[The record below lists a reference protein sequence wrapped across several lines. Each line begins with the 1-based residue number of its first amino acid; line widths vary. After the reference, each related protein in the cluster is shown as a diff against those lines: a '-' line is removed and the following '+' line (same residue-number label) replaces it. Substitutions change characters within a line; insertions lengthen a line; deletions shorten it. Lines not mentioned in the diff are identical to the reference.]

1 MRLRAHAQSS
11 NFAGLVH
18 NSMPRSRTRRLRAD
32 GGGAAYEWCLNLAGW
47 VSLSDSCHSQYRFCG
62 SLHHQTADCPE
73 TQAAARAAAAEAEAA
88 WAAVAA
94 AAATK
99 MQAHWR
105 GQQRGERRR
114 RRQRQNFPRL
124 RRANSMAPCGAGHL
138 CRGEA
143 RGRKPVRISSSHSR
157 TAAQAL
163 TQLSSH

>member
-1 MRLRAHAQSS
+1 MC
-11 NFAGLVH
+11 
-18 NSMPRSRTRRLRAD
+18 TCRLRAD
-32 GGGAAYEWCLNLAGW
+32 ADGAAYEWCLNLTGR
-47 VSLSDSCHSQYRFCG
+47 VSLSDGCHGQYRFCG
-62 SLHHQTADCPE
+62 SPHHQTADCPE

-94 AAATK
+94 AK
-99 MQAHWR
+99 P
-105 GQQRGERRR
+105 QRCRLIGVASRVGERRR

-143 RGRKPVRISSSHSR
+143 RGRKPVRISSSPSR

-163 TQLSSH
+163 TQLSSRPRKR